1 MHGRWKTIVFVA
13 TLSIAAITTYAYAL
27 GALDPAD
34 SPWLASI
41 MTASQFASIVLV
53 AIIAVDE

>member
-1 MHGRWKTIVFVA
+1 MHWRWETIVFVA
-13 TLSIAAITTYAYAL
+13 TLLIAAITTYAHAL
-27 GALDPAD
+27 GALDSAD
-34 SPWLASI
+34 SPWLSSI